1 MSSLELNDL
10 YTMMIEAAGVDD
22 GVVLDADAA
31 ERGFEDLGYD
41 SLAVLELF
49 GRIERVT
56 GISIPE
62 EAAHDLLSPA
72 AVIAYVNGS
81 LTPAGA

>member
-10 YTMMIEAAGVDD
+10 YTMMIEAAGVEHHA
-22 GVVLDADAA
+22 VVDAA

-56 GISIPE
+56 GISFPE

>member
-1 MSSLELNDL
+1 MTSLELNDL
-10 YTMMIEAAGVDD
+10 YTMMIECAGVDD
-22 GVVLDADAA
+22 GVVLDAEAA

-49 GRIERVT
+49 GRIERTT
-56 GISIPE
+56 GVEIPE
-62 EAAHDLLSPA
+62 EAAQELPTPA

-81 LTPAGA
+81 LAPAGA